1 MEFEEAE
8 AKIEEWNSKTQD
20 GFGVW
25 AIVPK
30 DGEFPGIIFLPTI
43 DCSF

>member
-30 DGEFPGIIFLPTI
+30 RWRIPRYNFSTHN
-43 DCSF
+43 